1 MAGVDIVPVEVY
13 SKEDFLKIVERALEI
28 RVKKDEKKGIAKV
41 KARTKKY
48 LYTIKINL
56 NELDDF
62 LKSIQELKKNIN
74 IVYL

>member
-62 LKSIQELKKNIN
+62 LKSIQELKKDIN

>member
-1 MAGVDIVPVEVY
+1 MVGVDIVPVEVY

-48 LYTIKINL
+48 LYTIKVDL
-56 NELDDF
+56 NELDDL
-62 LKSIQELKKNIN
+62 LKSIQELKKDIN

>member
-1 MAGVDIVPVEVY
+1 MVGVDIVPVEVY
-13 SKEDFLKIVERALEI
+13 SKEDFLKIVKRALEI

-48 LYTIKINL
+48 LYTIKVDL
-56 NELDDF
+56 NELDDL
-62 LKSIQELKKNIN
+62 LKSIQELKKDIN

>member
-28 RVKKDEKKGIAKV
+28 RVKKDEKKGIVKV